1 MDKNFTRY
9 AFTESVKNQQEN
21 YGSRGSYE
29 MMENSGDRYM
39 LTNKETEYIATL
51 DHFYMATVGENDW
64 PYVQFRGGP
73 IGFLKVLDAQTIGFA
88 DYAGNRQYISVG
100 NIKSGG
106 KVSLILLDFPRKVRL
121 KIWASAT
128 VVEAS
133 EDPELADK
141 LSDPDYSSKVERL
154 ITLTIEGYDWNC
166 PKNITPRYTIEE
178 ISILDRLPVS
188 VTHFPD

>member
-1 MDKNFTRY
+1 
-9 AFTESVKNQQEN
+9 
-21 YGSRGSYE
+21 
-29 MMENSGDRYM
+29 
-39 LTNKETEYIATL
+39 
-51 DHFYMATVGENDW
+51 MATVGENGW

-73 IGFLKVLDAQTIGFA
+73 IGFLKVIDDQTIGFA

-100 NIKSGG
+100 KIKSGG
-106 KVSLILLDFPRKVRL
+106 KVSLILLDFARQVRL

-128 VVEAS
+128 VIEAS

-166 PKNITPRYTIEE
+166 AKNITQRYTIEE
-178 ISILDRLPVS
+178 MEKIRTS
-188 VTHFPD
+188 

>member
-1 MDKNFTRY
+1 MDKNFTQY
-9 AFTESVKNQQEN
+9 AFTPSVKEQQEH
-21 YGSRGSYE
+21 YGSRGSYQK
-29 MMENSGDRYM
+29 MENSGDRYL
-39 LTNKETEYIATL
+39 LTDKETEYMATL
-51 DHFYMATVGENDW
+51 DHFYMATVGENGW

-73 IGFLKVLDAQTIGFA
+73 IGFLKVIDDQTIGFA

-100 NIKSGG
+100 NIKSGS
-106 KVSLILLDFPRKVRL
+106 KVSLILLDFARQVRL

-166 PKNITPRYTIEE
+166 PKNITQRYTVEE
-178 ISILDRLPVS
+178 MERIQAS
-188 VTHFPD
+188 